1 MDFGQ
6 ALAALKNGSRVTRTG
21 WNGKGQFVYLV
32 PGSTFTVNRPPLLG
46 IYPQGTEIR
55 YRPHLDLRAA
65 DGSCVP
71 WQASQGD
78 VMAEDWEEVQAG

>member
-6 ALAALKNGSRVTRTG
+6 ALAIVKNGGRVTRAAWG
-21 WNGKGQFVYLV
+21 GNSFLYLV
-32 PGSTFTVNRPPLLG
+32 PGSIFTVNRPPLLG
-46 IYPQGTEIR
+46 IYEEGTPIS

-78 VMAEDWEEVQAG
+78 VMAEDWEEVKAG